1 MLRKNKKNSTQME
14 DNYVNIIRSV
24 VAAAAGKTEGVASI
38 TDEAGSVLNN
48 VSGSVKTDNKSIRV
62 DIINDAVTIELSINA
77 YDTMTIPKLVC
88 TLQENIKRDVEKAT
102 QYRVKAINVSIVGVV
117 FTS

>member
-1 MLRKNKKNSTQME
+1 MARKNKDNPSAME
-14 DNYVNIIRSV
+14 DNYVNIIRSI
-24 VAAAAGKTEGVASI
+24 VATAAGQTEGVASI

-48 VSGSVKTDNKSIRV
+48 VSSVKTRGNKSIKV

-77 YDTMTIPKLVC
+77 YDSTSIPELVC
-88 TLQENIKRDVEKAT
+88 KLQENIKEEVEKVT
-102 QYRVKAINVSIVGVV
+102 NYRVKSINVSIVGVV